1 MHADHVTGTGYL
13 KALSGCK
20 SIISKMSGAMADL
33 FVDDNDYITFGSFKL
48 KVLSTPGHTNGCCS
62 YYCEEE
68 VRKRCIFLII
78 SVVQINYPN
87 EFLKCPI

>member
-20 SIISKMSGAMADL
+20 SIISKLSGAMADHY
-33 FVDDNDYITFGSFKL
+33 VDDNDFIRFGKYKL

-62 YYCEEE
+62 FYCEEE
-68 VRKRCIFLII
+68 VNQKRVYL
-78 SVVQINYPN
+78 
-87 EFLKCPI
+87 